1 MISYPL
7 ATFMASW
14 QLIANQAVLFSQQSP
29 LEIFVSFC
37 NLDDLEV

>member
-1 MISYPL
+1 MISSPL

-14 QLIANQAVLFSQQSP
+14 QLISNQVVLFSQQSL

-37 NLDDLEV
+37 SLDDLEV